1 MSPIKTSLFAAL
13 ASVVLTGGL
22 LHYINQRRAHEA
34 AVLRR
39 SNNLMR
45 MQASQRHQTRPVA
58 PAPPTRWSSRA
69 QPEGNAAIPPAPG
82 SVAAAE
88 NYRNEGRATPRAT
101 LHTFAWAC
109 DRADAATVSQM
120 IHFDPAAR
128 ELAEA
133 LLAGLP
139 ESERAKFRTVDEMAA
154 TMLALNV
161 MAHPFPNAAVLDAA
175 TLEPLGEDRVVLR
188 LPGTGKDRSQFQK
201 TSDGW
206 KYVITDAMA
215 EAYLK
220 NSAAR

>member
-1 MSPIKTSLFAAL
+1 MSPFKTSLLAAL
-13 ASVVLTGGL
+13 ASAVLTAGL
-22 LHYINQRRAHEA
+22 LYYLNQHRAREA

-39 SNNLMR
+39 NNNLMR
-45 MQASQRHQTRPVA
+45 VQASQRHQAQAAALVPPARSA
-58 PAPPTRWSSRA
+58 PAQPGERSATPPEPTL
-69 QPEGNAAIPPAPG
+69 
-82 SVAAAE
+82 VAAAE

-139 ESERAKFRTVDEMAA
+139 ENERARFRTVDEMAA
-154 TMLALNV
+154 AMLTLNV
-161 MAHPFPNAAVLDAA
+161 MAHPFPRAAVLDAA
-175 TLEPLGEDRVVLR
+175 VIESLGEDRAVLR
-188 LPGTGKDRSQFQK
+188 LPGTAKDRSQFQK
-201 TSDGW
+201 TGDGW

-220 NSAAR
+220 NFAAR

>member
-1 MSPIKTSLFAAL
+1 MSPLKSSLFAAL
-13 ASVVLTGGL
+13 ASAVLTAGL
-22 LHYINQRRAHEA
+22 LYYINQQRAREA

-39 SNNLMR
+39 NNNQMR
-45 MQASQRHQTRPVA
+45 VQASQRHQAQATA
-58 PAPPTRWSSRA
+58 LAPPARA
-69 QPEGNAAIPPAPG
+69 GEMIATPPEPIP
-82 SVAAAE
+82 VAAAE

-109 DRADAATVSQM
+109 DRADAALVSQM
-120 IHFDPAAR
+120 ILLDPAAR

-139 ESERAKFRTVDEMAA
+139 EKERIKYGTVDEMAA
-154 TMLALNV
+154 AMLTLNV
-161 MAHPFPNAAVLDAA
+161 MAHPFPPAAVLEVAVI
-175 TLEPLGEDRVVLR
+175 EPLGEDRAVLR
-188 LPGTGKDRSQFQK
+188 LPGTAKDRSQFQK
-201 TSDGW
+201 TGDGW